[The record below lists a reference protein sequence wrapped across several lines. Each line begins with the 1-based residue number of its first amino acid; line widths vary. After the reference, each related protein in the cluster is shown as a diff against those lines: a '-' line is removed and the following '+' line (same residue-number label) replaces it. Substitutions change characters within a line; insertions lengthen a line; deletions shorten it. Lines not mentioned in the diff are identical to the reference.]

1 MVARAALVAPAHAS
15 GPSAQRRGRRAAALT
30 GGAPARAVLT
40 ATTIVSGSLA
50 ERAQFEAYVAYTPLM
65 AVVIYPLVVHWAL
78 NGWLTT
84 FAPSCLYLDFAGGS
98 TVHLLGAAPGPLGSG
113 GRILG

>member
-1 MVARAALVAPAHAS
+1 M
-15 GPSAQRRGRRAAALT
+15 
-30 GGAPARAVLT
+30 LT

-98 TVHLLGAAPGPLGSG
+98 TVHLLGAAPGPCGPC